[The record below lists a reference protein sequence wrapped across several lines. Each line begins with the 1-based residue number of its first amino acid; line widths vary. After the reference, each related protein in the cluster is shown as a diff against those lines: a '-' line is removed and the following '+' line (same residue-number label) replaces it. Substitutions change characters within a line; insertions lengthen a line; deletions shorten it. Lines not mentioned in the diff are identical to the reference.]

1 MTLVELRYL
10 LGADG
15 VRLAVRAAGDP
26 QAPPIVLVHG
36 WASAGSVWAEQL
48 GDPDLTARHRLV
60 AVDLRGHGESETPDP
75 AEGSYDKPSTWA
87 DDLAAVL
94 AHVGRPAVVVGW
106 SYGGLVITDYLR
118 ERGSAGLAGIVLVG
132 AITEIGAGRPGG
144 RTGASWHGV
153 MRPALS
159 ADPAQAIPALTSLAT
174 AMTAEPADGGDVQRR
189 LGDMLRVPPAVR
201 AALFRRDLGGAEVLA
216 NVSVPTLVVHG
227 DADTDVDPSTS
238 EFTAGKIPGADLRW
252 FRGVGHMPF
261 VERRAEF
268 NAALIEFAGSIANH

>member
-1 MTLVELRYL
+1 MPLDYLRFL

-15 VRLAVRAAGDP
+15 VRLAVRVAGDP

-48 GDPDLTARHRLV
+48 GDADLTARHRLV
-60 AVDLRGHGESETPDP
+60 ALDLRGHGESDVPDP
-75 AEGSYDKPSTWA
+75 ADGGYDKPATWA

-144 RTGASWHGV
+144 RTGSSWHGV

-159 ADPAQAIPALTSLAT
+159 QDPAQAIPALTSLAT
-174 AMTAEPADGGDVQRR
+174 AMTAEPADGRDVQRR
-189 LGDMLRVPPAVR
+189 LGDMLRVPPKVR
-201 AALFRRDLGGAEVLA
+201 AALFRRDLGSAEVLA
-216 NVSVPTLVVHG
+216 KVSVPTLIVHG

-238 EFTAGKIPGADLRW
+238 DYAAGKIPGADLRW
-252 FRGVGHMPF
+252 FPGVGHMPF